1 MSSTDQKFKQLPT
14 ESKQIG
20 LDYLRNKTEDH
31 SPETTQRSQQSW
43 ESSVTGVALSKEI

>member
-14 ESKQIG
+14 ESKQIE

-31 SPETTQRSQQSW
+31 SPETLR
-43 ESSVTGVALSKEI
+43 ELRAVCHGVALSKEI